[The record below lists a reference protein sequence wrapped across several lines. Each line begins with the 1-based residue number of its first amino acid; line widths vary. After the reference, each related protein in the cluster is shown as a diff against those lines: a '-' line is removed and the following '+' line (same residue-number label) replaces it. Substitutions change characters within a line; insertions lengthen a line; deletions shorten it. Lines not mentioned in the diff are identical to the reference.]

1 MGVVAASGSCFCGV
15 DSVATCLRCA
25 ERRCA
30 PHYIVSVS
38 WVDSGRFTAV
48 HPDRTVVAAFAREW
62 TEAQK
67 AAYVSNGPACT
78 RCREQAAA
86 VAGKERVDKLGDA
99 VGAYIKRPGKTNLM
113 AVFSAWQAANTSN
126 PFKPP
131 TETDE
136 DENLRRVFAA
146 AFTVLKPAHELLE
159 LSLNYE
165 RRRRG
170 TDVHVAVDSREP
182 VLILPKTAVRASG
195 QLVPVGSTGAPA
207 EDWAVCVGPSGIL
220 PTAVYHAG
228 YSNKAGTFGPSIQFT
243 NGFNLAWQGIPMPP
257 EHIFQALIGLH

>member
-1 MGVVAASGSCFCGV
+1 M
-15 DSVATCLRCA
+15 
-25 ERRCA
+25 
-30 PHYIVSVS
+30 
-38 WVDSGRFTAV
+38 
-48 HPDRTVVAAFAREW
+48 AAFAREW

-67 AAYVSNGPACT
+67 AAYVSNDPACT

-86 VAGKERVDKLGDA
+86 AAGQERVDKLAAAIDT
-99 VGAYIKRPGKTNLM
+99 YIERPGKANLM
-113 AVFSAWQAANTSN
+113 AVFSAWQGANKSD
-126 PFKPP
+126 PIRPP
-131 TETDE
+131 TATDE

-146 AFTVLKPAHELLE
+146 AFMVLKPAHELLE

-195 QLVPVGSTGAPA
+195 QLVPIGSTGAPA
-207 EDWAVCVGPSGIL
+207 ENWAVCVGPSGIL

-243 NGFNLAWQGIPMPP
+243 NGFSLAWQGIPMPP
-257 EHIFQALIGLH
+257 EYSFQALIGLH